1 MNVLEL
7 KKLINYSA
15 GGITTKVISKDE
27 KSNVTLFSMAAGT
40 DISEHTSGRD
50 AYVYVI
56 EGEGTFVLDGK
67 SISMKSGVFFSMP
80 KNSPHELKAEKNT
93 AFLLVLY

>member
-1 MNVLEL
+1 MSGIEL
-7 KKLINYSA
+7 RKMIDYSA
-15 GGITTKVISKDE
+15 GGITTKVISKDA

-67 SISMKSGVFFSMP
+67 NIIMKEGVFFSMP
-80 KNSPHELKAEKNT
+80 KNSPHELKAEKDT

>member
-1 MNVLEL
+1 MSLIEL
-7 KKLINYSA
+7 RKLINYSA
-15 GGITTKVISKDE
+15 GGITTKVISKDD

-56 EGEGTFVLDGK
+56 EGAGTFVLDGK
-67 SISMKSGVFFSMP
+67 KIEMKEGVFFSMP
-80 KNSPHELKAEKNT
+80 KNSPHELAVTENT
-93 AFLLVLY
+93 AFLLMLY